1 MTDNKEMNNGNGPNG
16 DGRPKRKSYG
26 SIISAILIVA
36 AALAIFIIIN
46 GRMSAQNAFT
56 SAGWPAAGRGS
67 CCSIGNLAGDSEN
80 QLAGNALDYYSSNYG
95 NGEGLTAKVDDY
107 GCHQEVTIFEK
118 GIAVKRFGYSGGSFY
133 DLTP

>member
-1 MTDNKEMNNGNGPNG
+1 MTEDKEMNRGNGTNG
-16 DGRPKRKSYG
+16 SNRPERKSHG

-46 GRMSAQNAFT
+46 GRISAQNTFT
-56 SAGWPAAGRGS
+56 SAGGPIAGRGS
-67 CCSIGNLAGDSEN
+67 CCSVGNPAGSGED
-80 QLAGNALDYYSSNYG
+80 QLAANALDYYRANYG
-95 NGEGLTAKVDDY
+95 NGEELTAKVDDF

-118 GIAVKRFGYSGGSFY
+118 DIAVKRFGSSGGTFY